1 MSRWSAPLP
10 KLIPGIFAYFFYTY
24 AGLGNELWYYRDDR
38 GLEVDAVVE
47 CGNRWAGI
55 EVKLSD
61 TKADEGAVSLL
72 RLRDRITANGAAKNA
87 EPAFF
92 AVVVGR
98 ESLVYT
104 RDDGVLVIPAALLGG
119 VIRW

>member
-1 MSRWSAPLP
+1 M
-10 KLIPGIFAYFFYTY
+10 
-24 AGLGNELWYYRDDR
+24 
-38 GLEVDAVVE
+38 
-47 CGNRWAGI
+47 
-55 EVKLSD
+55 KLSD
-61 TKADEGAVSLL
+61 TKADEGAVNLL